1 MKLSFSK
8 YLITLTSL
16 CGLLSPSVLLANDAD
31 SNKPLPGVIFS
42 SVDYSDINPAFN
54 VIGRIQA
61 TERVEIL
68 SRVSGFLEERLFE
81 EGRSVNAG
89 DVLFRI
95 EQASYKIQELQAQAE
110 LAGAKAGLKNAE
122 AELKRSRQLRK
133 KGASSVSE
141 VELAEANRDKAKA
154 QVMLAQAG
162 LDSAILNLSYT
173 EIKTPISGRISKATF
188 SVGNFISTSSG
199 TLATVVTTHPVYV
212 ESNIS
217 EKLMIEAR
225 RQGLNL
231 ENPPVAPSLVLS
243 DGSLYEQKGQFE
255 FVSPEVDIN
264 TDTILI
270 RASFP
275 NEGGLLLPGEFVSV
289 RIEQKDQQPI
299 IAVTQSAIQKDNEG
313 YYVLVVDRENRVEVR
328 KVQLGIQ
335 EKGLWEVTAGLNIG
349 ERIVV
354 EGLQK
359 VQPGMKVNAVE
370 QTINNQ

>member
-1 MKLSFSK
+1 MKPSFSK
-8 YLITLTSL
+8 YLLTFTSL
-16 CGLLSPSVLLANDAD
+16 CGLLSPTVLLANDAD
-31 SNKPLPGVIFS
+31 TNKQLPGVIYS
-42 SVDYSDINPAFN
+42 NVDYSDISPAFN

-68 SRVSGFLEERLFE
+68 SRVSGFLEERLFD
-81 EGRSVNAG
+81 EGRSVKAG

-95 EQASYKIQELQAQAE
+95 EQASYKIQKQQAQAE

-122 AELKRSRQLRK
+122 AELKRSQQLRK

-173 EIKTPISGRISKATF
+173 EIKTPISGRISKASF
-188 SVGNFISTSSG
+188 SVGNFISTTSG
-199 TLATVVTTHPVYV
+199 VLATVVTTHPVYV

-243 DGSLYEQKGQFE
+243 DGSLYEHKGQFE

-289 RIEQKDQQPI
+289 RIAQKNQQPI

-313 YYVLVVDRENRVEVR
+313 YYVLVIDRENKVEVR

-370 QTINNQ
+370 QTTKTH

>member
-1 MKLSFSK
+1 MKHSFAK
-8 YLITLTSL
+8 CLITLTMLSGCLSSL
-16 CGLLSPSVLLANDAD
+16 VVFASGDDAE
-31 SNKPLPGVIFS
+31 KPLPGVIVAN
-42 SVDYSDINPAFN
+42 VDYSDINPAFN

-68 SRVSGFLEERLFE
+68 SRVSGFLEERLFD
-81 EGRSVNAG
+81 EGRSVKAG
-89 DVLFRI
+89 EVLFRI
-95 EQASYKIQELQAQAE
+95 EQASYKIQKQQAQAE
-110 LAGAKAGLKNAE
+110 LAGARAGLKNAE
-122 AELKRSRQLRK
+122 AELKRSQQLRK
-133 KGASSVSE
+133 KGASSASE
-141 VELAEANRDKAKA
+141 VELAEANRDKAKS

-173 EIKTPISGRISKATF
+173 EIKSPISGRISKASF
-188 SVGNFISTSSG
+188 SVGNFISSSSG
-199 TLATVVTTHPVYV
+199 TLATVVKTHPVYV

-255 FVSPEVDIN
+255 FVSPEVDVN

-275 NEGGLLLPGEFVSV
+275 NESGLLLPGEFVSV
-289 RIEQKDQQPI
+289 RIAQKDQQPI
-299 IAVTQSAIQKDNEG
+299 IAITQSAIQKDSEG
-313 YYVLVVDRENRVEVR
+313 YYVLVIDRENKVEVR

-335 EKGLWEVTAGLNIG
+335 EKGLWEVTAGLNLG

-359 VQPGMKVNAVE
+359 VQPGMKVNAIE
-370 QTINNQ
+370 QSVKTH